1 MIKDLSNALRQ
12 LIASL
17 SMRPLATLLAIFLI
31 AITYI
36 SVRSYDT
43 IQKIVITPVEEAH
56 QFSRG
61 LEKAELVNSA
71 IGNLKEDLGAQSVII
86 KQFHNGRHDLT
97 GLPFTEASVTFST
110 EGPGADEEH
119 LSSMNSSLRRMWI
132 RIDSPRCLVQYAPLD
147 ASTKRYM
154 LEYSLSH
161 VVTCPLTNPL
171 NYPIGILLVGFDKE
185 GVSDV
190 ESVNQTSVVAKRIVG
205 YLND

>member
-17 SMRPLATLLAIFLI
+17 SLRPLATLLAIFLI

-43 IQKIVITPVEEAH
+43 IQKIVITPVEEAQ
-56 QFSRG
+56 QFGRG

-71 IGNLKEDLGAQSVII
+71 IGNLKADLGAHSVII

-97 GLPFTEASVTFST
+97 GLPFTEASITFST
-110 EGPGADEEH
+110 EGPAADEEH
-119 LSSMNSSLRRMWI
+119 ISSMNTSLRRMWKQ
-132 RIDSPRCLVQYAPLD
+132 IDDPICLVQYAPLD
-147 ASTKRYM
+147 ASTRKYM
-154 LEYSLSH
+154 EQYSLSY
-161 VVTCPLTNPL
+161 VVACPLTNIL
-171 NYPIGILLVGFDKE
+171 NYPIGVILVGFKDGTTEDLEAVK
-185 GVSDV
+185 
-190 ESVNQTSVVAKRIVG
+190 QTSAVAKQVVG

>member
-119 LSSMNSSLRRMWI
+119 LSSMNSSLRRMWT

-190 ESVNQTSVVAKRIVG
+190 EAVSQTSVVSKRIVG

>member
-1 MIKDLSNALRQ
+1 
-12 LIASL
+12 
-17 SMRPLATLLAIFLI
+17 MRPLATLLAIFLI

-56 QFSRG
+56 QFGKG

-97 GLPFTEASVTFST
+97 GLPFTEASITFST
-110 EGPGADEEH
+110 IGSDSDEEH
-119 LSSMNSSLRRMWI
+119 LSSMNGSLRRMWTH
-132 RIDSPRCLVQYAPLD
+132 IDAPNCLVQYAPLD

-190 ESVNQTSVVAKRIVG
+190 EAVKQTSVVSKRIVG

>member
-190 ESVNQTSVVAKRIVG
+190 EAVNQTSVVAKRIVG